1 MVLCKYA
8 ERVYYFIEETRKAV
22 DPPKRNWRRVRD
34 TLLTVGSFGLNIASV
49 LVTGATLTVGGW
61 LAFLWTEF
69 KLADKRVYTM
79 GGVTTA
85 AIATALAVTT
95 PGQARRLQGIFFVF
109 NLGVVVCMLCV
120 PVNYAANAVSALSL
134 VKGLLGRKGWGFF
147 LKGEFFKRM
156 GAAFMNTST
165 SC

>member
-1 MVLCKYA
+1 MLYLMTAFKVALC
-8 ERVYYFIEETRKAV
+8 
-22 DPPKRNWRRVRD
+22 
-34 TLLTVGSFGLNIASV
+34 
-49 LVTGATLTVGGW
+49 LVHMWYGAPAAAPAPANALSWFPATLTVGGW

-134 VKGLLGRKGWGFF
+134 VKGLLGGKGWGFM
-147 LKGEFFKRM
+147 KGEFFKW
-156 GAAFMNTST
+156 APHS
-165 SC
+165 